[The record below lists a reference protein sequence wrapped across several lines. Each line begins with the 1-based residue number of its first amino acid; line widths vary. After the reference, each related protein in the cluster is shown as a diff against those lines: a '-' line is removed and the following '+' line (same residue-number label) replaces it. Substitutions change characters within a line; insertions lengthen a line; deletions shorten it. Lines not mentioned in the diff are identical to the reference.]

1 MELYNEELRAQLVST
16 DEHFR
21 SLDAEHAM
29 CERRLEEIEAK
40 EHLTLED
47 EEEEHRLKKQKLR
60 VKDEM
65 IAIISRHK
73 AESVV

>member
-1 MELYNEELRAQLVST
+1 MEKYNEELRAHLVAT

-29 CERRLEEIEAK
+29 CERRLQEIEAK
-40 EHLTLED
+40 DHLSLSD

-65 IAIISRHK
+65 ISLMSRHK
-73 AESVV
+73 AETLV